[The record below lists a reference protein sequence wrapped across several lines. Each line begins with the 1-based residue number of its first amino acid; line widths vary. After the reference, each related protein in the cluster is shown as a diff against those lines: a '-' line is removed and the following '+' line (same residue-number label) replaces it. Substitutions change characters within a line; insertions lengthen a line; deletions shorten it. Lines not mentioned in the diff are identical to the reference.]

1 MKLWSV
7 STRGC
12 SPAPSGGHPAR
23 APERPLMASG
33 WAMVT
38 WSLLKNNMER
48 LHSLLGDATV
58 HMLLL
63 VVVVCK
69 RDVLINSAVRLSD
82 ICHCLNGALS
92 TRAYGRVTSQRH
104 LIRCFKWKWALTAAA
119 ATQHLTAAVVVIVSA
134 ATATE
139 QTAREAYLQ
148 ACYNFNLSNLCQGVT
163 FI

>member
-1 MKLWSV
+1 
-7 STRGC
+7 
-12 SPAPSGGHPAR
+12 
-23 APERPLMASG
+23 
-33 WAMVT
+33 MVT

-63 VVVVCK
+63 LVVVVVVVVVVFK

-104 LIRCFKWKWALTAAA
+104 LIRCFK
-119 ATQHLTAAVVVIVSA
+119 
-134 ATATE
+134 
-139 QTAREAYLQ
+139 
-148 ACYNFNLSNLCQGVT
+148 
-163 FI
+163 